1 MDEDKRVSS
10 EAAEDSAAKNAET
23 GNAGPDAS
31 AMAAEN
37 QALRAQMDE
46 LNDRNLRLVAEM
58 ENLRRRTERDKSEFA
73 KYAISEFARDIL
85 VVGDNVRRA
94 IDSVPKE
101 AVVSHPALASLIEG
115 VEMTERDL
123 IKVLERYQVK
133 RFDPLGEPFN
143 PHLHEAMTKIDVPNV
158 PADTV
163 IQTLHA
169 GFMIGERVLRPA
181 AVIVAKGG
189 GVAEQPRRGEGE
201 ETIPTGAMR
210 VPNDAVSSSSAP
222 PQRGNAG
229 EAEFF
234 ARTGR
239 MATDESWRP
248 DANQGQ
254 ENPQEERVAP
264 IRRPRQSGGG
274 GAPGPGPFSGGGSGP
289 RQQNRSSSAL
299 HKPVITPKR
308 DW

>member
-1 MDEDKRVSS
+1 MDEDKHVSS
-10 EAAEDSAAKNAET
+10 EAADSSAPKTAET
-23 GNAGPDAS
+23 ANAGPDAS

-46 LNDRNLRLVAEM
+46 LNDRNLRLIAEM

-85 VVGDNVRRA
+85 TVGDNIRRA
-94 IDSVPKE
+94 IDSCPKE
-101 AVVSHPALASLIEG
+101 AVAAHPALASLIEG

-123 IKVLERYQVK
+123 LKVLERYQVK

-189 GVAEQPRRGEGE
+189 GAAEQPRRSESE
-201 ETIPTGAMR
+201 EAIPTGAMR
-210 VPNDAVSSSSAP
+210 VPNDAVSSSSTP
-222 PQRGNAG
+222 PRGNAG

-239 MATDESWRP
+239 MSADESWRP
-248 DANQGQ
+248 NVNEGQ
-254 ENPQEERVAP
+254 EPRQEERVAP
-264 IRRPRQSGGG
+264 IRRPHRTGGG
-274 GAPGPGPFSGGGSGP
+274 SGPGPFSGNSGGGTGP

-299 HKPVITPKR
+299 HKPVINPKR